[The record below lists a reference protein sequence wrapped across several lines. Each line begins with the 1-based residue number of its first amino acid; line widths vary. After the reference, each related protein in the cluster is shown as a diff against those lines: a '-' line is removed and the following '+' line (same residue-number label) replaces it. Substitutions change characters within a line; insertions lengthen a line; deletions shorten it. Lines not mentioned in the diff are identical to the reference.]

1 MKIIYDRNDSK
12 TNRQTVR
19 IFMQCV
25 LVILVFT
32 AGQARGISQEPQVI
46 ELNLKEVSLKNALKE
61 IEKQTPYHFVVND
74 SRLKS
79 NKRVVS
85 LTIKSENIEEV
96 LDQLLSGTNITYT
109 IKKKQITLIPPD
121 GSSQASPVTLLPEG
135 SSSMAA
141 LNVSTYYQRKSVK
154 IVAITGVVTD
164 ENSVPLPGVN
174 VVIKGT
180 TIGTVTDSEGKFS
193 LNVDSPDAVL
203 VFSFIGY
210 EMQEVALGSQT
221 VINVKLMPDTQ
232 TLSEVVVVGYGTQ

>member
-1 MKIIYDRNDSK
+1 
-12 TNRQTVR
+12 
-19 IFMQCV
+19 MQCV

-32 AGQARGISQEPQVI
+32 AIPKAGQARGITQEPQVI

-61 IEKQTPYHFVVND
+61 IEKQTSYHFVVND

-79 NKRVVS
+79 NKRMVS

-96 LDQLLSGTNITYT
+96 LQQLLSGTNITYT

-121 GSSQASPVTLLPEG
+121 GSSQTSPVTLLSEE
-135 SSSMAA
+135 SSSLAA
-141 LNVSTYYQRKSVK
+141 LNVSTYYQRNTVQV
-154 IVAITGVVTD
+154 VAITGVVTE
-164 ENSVPLPGVN
+164 ENGAPLPGVN

-180 TIGTVTDSEGKFS
+180 TIGTVTDGAGKFS

-210 EMQEVALGSQT
+210 VMQEIPLGGQT
-221 VINVKLMPDTQ
+221 VINVKLAPDTK
-232 TLSEVVVVGYGTQ
+232 TLSEVVVVGYGRRRRLM